1 MYDLRLNASQIES
14 FSRKNTKTE
23 EQSKVE
29 TLIYEIKSQCINL
42 AVFYEAFMIW
52 PAFCQIVS
60 LFWQ

>member
-42 AVFYEAFMIW
+42 AVFYEAFMI
-52 PAFCQIVS
+52 
-60 LFWQ
+60 